1 VRPGPPDSSRRSQ
14 NLKTGKVNEDVA
26 EKIRN
31 WRLHVWAKD
40 YGESLF
46 GPEGILSDEIIDTL
60 ASVGPIV
67 RLAELER
74 VVGSQW
80 AWFGQYGD
88 SLLDTLL
95 AMSIPVLIPKD
106 PKPRGTKRAAVQE
119 NAGKAVT
126 SSDEEN
132 KRPVKKSRVEAHEMT
147 AVPTRVMGV
156 PTSNSTY
163 TTTPFHSSTAAW
175 IPPAHLATPQSSRM
189 LPSTTFSGPFTPSTP
204 TTPMAYYPPYNHNP
218 YSSLMHQ
225 PSQYYTPYTY
235 HMPTFYSPYTTPNQG
250 RTPSQ
255 IPDSGSSF
263 HSKTS
268 NSALP
273 DSFLPK

>member
-1 VRPGPPDSSRRSQ
+1 
-14 NLKTGKVNEDVA
+14 VA

-31 WRLHVWAKD
+31 WRSHVWDKD

-46 GPEGILSDEIIDTL
+46 GPEGILSDEIVDTL
-60 ASVGPIV
+60 ASMGPII

-88 SLLDTLL
+88 SLLDALL
-95 AMSIPVLIPKD
+95 AMSIPALIPKD
-106 PKPRGTKRAAVQE
+106 PKPRGTKRP
-119 NAGKAVT
+119 AGKVAA
-126 SSDEEN
+126 SSNEEN
-132 KRPVKKSRVEAHEMT
+132 ERPMKKSRIEAQETMAIPT
-147 AVPTRVMGV
+147 AVIGV
-156 PTSNSTY
+156 PANSTY
-163 TTTPFHSSTAAW
+163 TTVTPFQGFHSSTSTATW
-175 IPPAHLATPQSSRM
+175 IPLAHLATPQISRI
-189 LPSTTFSGPFTPSTP
+189 LPSTTLSGPFTPSTP
-204 TTPMAYYPPYNHNP
+204 TTPVAYYPPYNHWHNP

-225 PSQYYTPYTY
+225 PPQYNTPYTY

-255 IPDSGSSF
+255 MSNSSF
-263 HSKTS
+263 SSHSKTS

-273 DSFLPK
+273 NSSP